1 MCACIVVTAATAIIG
16 YSLRG
21 EQPTAKQTAAGP
33 QQQSQP
39 STANQKTASDDPNI
53 VYLTKEHDLWIDKKQ
68 KQIVM
73 KGTVAVRE
81 GNLEMFACPQQS
93 KEYESIVA
101 VAPRDMSAVHAGLL
115 ALGANKGHPA
125 RFNEKFIPAD
135 GTKIDVK
142 VRWTDKQGKRQE
154 SPAQDWIRNMKTGKA
169 LEYGWVFA
177 GSGFFV
183 DPDSK
188 EQRYLANDGDF
199 ICVVNFSDSMLDL
212 SIESPKAWSEHVFE
226 PFTQRI
232 PPKGT
237 DVELILTPQLEKK

>member
-1 MCACIVVTAATAIIG
+1 MFIRSRQTWACIIVTAATAIIG

-33 QQQSQP
+33 QQQPKSAP
-39 STANQKTASDDPNI
+39 AEQKTASDDPNI

-115 ALGANKGHPA
+115 ALGANKGHPRA
-125 RFNEKFIPAD
+125 IQR
-135 GTKIDVK
+135 K
-142 VRWTDKQGKRQE
+142 VHPCRRHED
-154 SPAQDWIRNMKTGKA
+154 
-169 LEYGWVFA
+169 
-177 GSGFFV
+177 
-183 DPDSK
+183 
-188 EQRYLANDGDF
+188 
-199 ICVVNFSDSMLDL
+199 
-212 SIESPKAWSEHVFE
+212 
-226 PFTQRI
+226 
-232 PPKGT
+232 
-237 DVELILTPQLEKK
+237 

>member
-1 MCACIVVTAATAIIG
+1 MFIRSRQTWTCIVVTAATVIMG
-16 YSLRG
+16 FGLRG

-33 QQQSQP
+33 QQQSRP
-39 STANQKTASDDPNI
+39 ATADQKTASDDPNI

-101 VAPRDMSAVHAGLL
+101 VAPRDMSAVHAALL
-115 ALGANKGHPA
+115 ALGAKAGHPA

-169 LEYGWVFA
+169 A
-177 GSGFFV
+177 
-183 DPDSK
+183 
-188 EQRYLANDGDF
+188 
-199 ICVVNFSDSMLDL
+199 
-212 SIESPKAWSEHVFE
+212 
-226 PFTQRI
+226 
-232 PPKGT
+232 
-237 DVELILTPQLEKK
+237 